1 MAIEWAYLEAQTLI
15 DGLLKHVVRSISV
28 NHRASLDHVKRQ
40 FPHNDLVFPEKTVTC
55 NIHDRK
61 SLLKEDGWTEDGE
74 DLDKYEDLSR
84 RAGVR
89 LCRSTVKGKYI
100 TS

>member
-15 DGLLKHVVRSISV
+15 DGLLKHVFRSISV

-61 SLLKEDGWTEDGE
+61 SLLKEDGWTEDGQLLKRNP
-74 DLDKYEDLSR
+74 DGTRLSNSFDIFI
-84 RAGVR
+84 
-89 LCRSTVKGKYI
+89 CDE
-100 TS
+100 